1 MIHSIRHKVH
11 LLFEMLREMAR
22 GNFAWQLPLSGN
34 RTAMDTLFAEINTLV
49 RRIQEL
55 VYALPESEQPV
66 VYVNEAQP
74 LLVLESGG
82 SRVRTFH
89 PDFALSIG
97 YEDIALC
104 QCTLAQLLTPESLE
118 LFTKVVQSE
127 SATPYAVLPIALV
140 FVTPANETI
149 LYYCS
154 VTRVAPTQEVHL
166 SSRAVSVSYRP
177 INPLVSKKL
186 TGAPRMQAVYDF
198 IVGHLEEPL
207 PSTPAIAQHFGMN
220 TFQLK
225 QEFRAYFKTSIY
237 QLYTDVRL
245 QRAYVLIT
253 STSLSLNSIAL
264 ESGFP
269 TYLSFYK
276 AFRKKYLCSPT
287 QIEREMPLK

>member
-1 MIHSIRHKVH
+1 MI
-11 LLFEMLREMAR
+11 
-22 GNFAWQLPLSGN
+22 G
-34 RTAMDTLFAEINTLV
+34 
-49 RRIQEL
+49 RIQQV
-55 VYALPESEQPV
+55 VYALPESELPL
-66 VYVNEAQP
+66 VYLNEAQP

-82 SRVRTFH
+82 SGVRTFH
-89 PDFALSIG
+89 PHFALSIG
-97 YEDIALC
+97 YEDRDLC
-104 QCTLAQLLTPESLE
+104 QCNLAQLLTPESLE
-118 LFTKVVQSE
+118 LFTKVLQSE

-140 FVTPANETI
+140 FVTAANETV

-154 VTRVAPTQEVHL
+154 VIRVAPTQEVHI
-166 SSRAVSVSYRP
+166 SSRAVAVSYRP
-177 INPLVSKKL
+177 VHPLLSKKL

-253 STSLSLNSIAL
+253 SNSLSLNSIAL

-276 AFRKKYLCSPT
+276 AFRKKYQCSPT
-287 QIEREMPLK
+287 QIAREMPLK

>member
-1 MIHSIRHKVH
+1 MIHSIRNKVH

-34 RTAMDTLFAEINTLV
+34 RTEMDTLFTELNTLV

-55 VYALPESEQPV
+55 VYSLPESELPV
-66 VYVNEAQP
+66 VYVNEAQL

-82 SRVRTFH
+82 SKVRTFH
-89 PDFALSIG
+89 PHFASSIG

-104 QCTLAQLLTPESLE
+104 QCTLAQLLTPESLG
-118 LFTKVVQSE
+118 LFTTMLQSE
-127 SATPYAVLPIALV
+127 SATSYAVLPLALV
-140 FVTPANETI
+140 FVTPANATV

-154 VTRVAPTQEVHL
+154 VTRVAPTQEVHI
-166 SSRAVSVSYRP
+166 SSKAVAVSYRP
-177 INPLVSKKL
+177 VHPLHSKKL

-198 IVGHLEEPL
+198 IVGHTEEPL

-237 QLYTDVRL
+237 QLYTDERL

-276 AFRKKYLCSPT
+276 AFRKKYQCSPT
-287 QIEREMPLK
+287 QIARECL